1 MRMGCKPNREHPVT
15 SGNFVSNRQM
25 NISSLAR
32 ANNGGI
38 VTRVSKFTSI
48 PRIEPKKFN
57 VHIPRKVSPVSK
69 FNDLSTEKSSMG
81 KLLFSGAT
89 SDIASRI
96 STFVDI
102 DSVKVAWETGLA
114 RWESGEKWS
123 KSVEISRWNNR
134 SCAWGDKARSR
145 MTANM
150 ESGVEKESYLLG
162 VQWRSTVVGMR
173 WLANGR
179 RKQETKTN
187 RAIFHDTR
195 NPFQRRNRD
204 PSRCF
209 VNSLPPRRVV
219 SASWHARFIRRRLP
233 SKTLDE

>member
-1 MRMGCKPNREHPVT
+1 M
-15 SGNFVSNRQM
+15 SNRQM

-145 MTANM
+145 MTANT

-162 VQWRSTVVGMR
+162 VQ
-173 WLANGR
+173 
-179 RKQETKTN
+179 
-187 RAIFHDTR
+187 
-195 NPFQRRNRD
+195 
-204 PSRCF
+204 
-209 VNSLPPRRVV
+209 
-219 SASWHARFIRRRLP
+219 
-233 SKTLDE
+233 

>member
-1 MRMGCKPNREHPVT
+1 
-15 SGNFVSNRQM
+15 M
-25 NISSLAR
+25 NIQLHPETSCPIDKWTFLRSR
-32 ANNGGI
+32 EQTTGG
-38 VTRVSKFTSI
+38 SWLEYQNKFTSI

-57 VHIPRKVSPVSK
+57 VHISRKVSPISK

-81 KLLFSGAT
+81 RLFFPGAT

-96 STFVDI
+96 SSFVDI

-134 SCAWGDKARSR
+134 FCAWGDKARSR

-173 WLANGR
+173 WLANRR

-204 PSRCF
+204 SSRCF

>member
-1 MRMGCKPNREHPVT
+1 MGCKPNREHPVT

-81 KLLFSGAT
+81 RLLFPEAT

-102 DSVKVAWETGLA
+102 DSLKQFGRQDWRG
-114 RWESGEKWS
+114 GK
-123 KSVEISRWNNR
+123 
-134 SCAWGDKARSR
+134 
-145 MTANM
+145 
-150 ESGVEKESYLLG
+150 VEK
-162 VQWRSTVVGMR
+162 
-173 WLANGR
+173 NGR
-179 RKQETKTN
+179 NRWKFRDGTTDSVLGGIKHDQE
-187 RAIFHDTR
+187 
-195 NPFQRRNRD
+195 
-204 PSRCF
+204 
-209 VNSLPPRRVV
+209 
-219 SASWHARFIRRRLP
+219 
-233 SKTLDE
+233 